1 MKLLSSLFVSA
12 LFAASASLA
21 MADTLTL
28 ASYGTT
34 ATKPT
39 GVANTATQFNEAVVF
54 TPPFTI
60 GAGPTYNLGTGGV
73 WANPTGSSSWV
84 GINPKD
90 GPSGTHVEPNGI
102 YDYTS
107 TFYIGGGGSTA
118 TGSLTVMADD
128 TTDVYL
134 NGVKVL
140 DAATFL
146 VAGKNCTFYTPN
158 CLVPVTVSLTGLLQ
172 NGTNT
177 LKFDVDQDYG
187 SATGLDFSGTVSSV
201 TPEPNS
207 LLLLGTGLSMLA
219 GLAYSRRVQA

>member
-12 LFAASASLA
+12 LFAASASVA

-34 ATKPT
+34 ASKPT
-39 GVANTATQFNEAVVF
+39 GVANTSTKF
-54 TPPFTI
+54 TGASTFTSPYTI
-60 GAGPTYNLGTGGV
+60 GGPTYNLGTGGV
-73 WANPTGSSSWV
+73 WAAPTGNSSWV
-84 GINPKD
+84 GINAAD

-102 YDYTS
+102 YGYTS
-107 TFYIGGGGSTA
+107 TFLITGSANNA

-134 NGVKVL
+134 NGVEIL

-146 VAGKNCTFYTPN
+146 VPAAHCTFYTPN
-158 CLVPVTVSLTGLLQ
+158 CTMPVTVSLTGFLQ
-172 NGTNT
+172 SGTNT

-187 SATGLDFSGTVSSV
+187 SATGLDFSGTVSTV